1 MRIFKIFAKP
11 PTMCINYDHLKKIFE
26 LVGFN
31 LTDTEFRLLV
41 RFADESNDGTISANE
56 FANQI
61 IYAREIAPQFDINKW
76 IVASRNL

>member
-11 PTMCINYDHLKKIFE
+11 PAMCINYDHLKKIFE

-31 LTDTEFRLLV
+31 LNDTEFRLLV
-41 RFADESNDGTISANE
+41 RFADETNDGTISAHE

-61 IYAREIAPQFDINKW
+61 IYAREIAP
-76 IVASRNL
+76 